1 MGVCV
6 EGGAICFL
14 QQIQW
19 GNFSPFAS
27 TVAVPAS
34 LDYLWGLLWAEL
46 GAPPAKF
53 LCGSFNP
60 QYLRYVCIWRQGL

>member
-46 GAPPAKF
+46 GATP
-53 LCGSFNP
+53 
-60 QYLRYVCIWRQGL
+60 